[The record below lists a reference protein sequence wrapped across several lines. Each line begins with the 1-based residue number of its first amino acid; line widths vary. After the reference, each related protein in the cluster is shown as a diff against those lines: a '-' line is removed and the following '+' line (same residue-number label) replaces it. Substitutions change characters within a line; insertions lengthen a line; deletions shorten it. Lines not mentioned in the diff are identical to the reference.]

1 MNSFDAVVYL
11 ALLVA
16 MVTGFNTGLLRS
28 AVTILGYLL
37 AMPIAVGITSF
48 VAPQIAGKFAVPLV
62 QNSLLF
68 FGSFLI
74 SGMLLGKLARMAL
87 DDTVG
92 SAGLGDRIGGMMLGA
107 GRIALVAITLVLAF
121 DQLVPTNL
129 QPAFLTGSQ
138 LRPLLSKA
146 GQLGFKSLPPEVT
159 AAIDRLKQERRI

>member
-1 MNSFDAVVYL
+1 
-11 ALLVA
+11 
-16 MVTGFNTGLLRS
+16 
-28 AVTILGYLL
+28 
-37 AMPIAVGITSF
+37 
-48 VAPQIAGKFAVPLV
+48 
-62 QNSLLF
+62 
-68 FGSFLI
+68 
-74 SGMLLGKLARMAL
+74 MLLGKLARMAL